1 MGGPGGPDDLDRGRD
16 GMMDRDRDDMRGRGG
31 AVGEATGVPVTGMA
45 LPRPAILN
53 FGVGVGT
60 GAEGA

>member
-1 MGGPGGPDDLDRGRD
+1 M
-16 GMMDRDRDDMRGRGG
+16 GG

-60 GAEGA
+60 GAEGAEGA